1 MSTPNANA
9 TPAVAEK
16 ERGKITYQVAGQ
28 DVTLSYNIVRDY
40 LTKGNGSVT
49 DQDIVQFISI
59 CKFNQ
64 LNPFLNEAYLIKY
77 GSQPAQMVVSKEAL
91 MKRADACESYE
102 GIQSGIIVISG
113 GQIEER
119 EGCFYTSKEELVGGW
134 AKVYRKDRK
143 FPIVAKVNLAEYDK
157 NQSIWIEKKSTMI
170 AKIAKVQALREAFP
184 AQLGTMYTSEEKG
197 IQDINFI
204 DVTEK
209 VTKEKASNA
218 NKSVIGIDTGNA
230 KPSETVAP
238 MDVDTKTGEILEPA
252 KTAPVTPGF

>member
-28 DVTLSYNIVRDY
+28 DVTLSNNIVRDY

-157 NQSIWIEKKSTMI
+157 KQSIWTEKKSTMI

-184 AQLGTMYTSEEKG
+184 AQIGAMYTSEEKG
-197 IQDINFI
+197 IQDIDFI

-230 KPSETVAP
+230 KPGETVAP